1 MHLYGVA
8 RESRT
13 TAEVAIAM
21 LTSAVLAAIE
31 WSCNFGGW
39 PRDRVR
45 ILREGDGPSATIR
58 RVSGGNMLMCRRFLP
73 DRSVAAFFEDGM
85 ICTILS

>member
-8 RESRT
+8 RRSRA

-31 WSCNFGGW
+31 W
-39 PRDRVR
+39 PRMKMQYRV
-45 ILREGDGPSATIR
+45 L
-58 RVSGGNMLMCRRFLP
+58 
-73 DRSVAAFFEDGM
+73 AA
-85 ICTILS
+85 